1 MNMICADQQGV
12 VMRLQHE
19 LVKALTRGFQV
30 VFFSC
35 LLLDMDRAEWPMIA
49 TVEKPII
56 VVG

>member
-1 MNMICADQQGV
+1 MICADQQGV